1 MIYREMLI
9 FTDEKLGFIEKR
21 YDLSRNVKIYRE
33 KLGFTEKR
41 YDLPRNHMIYQEKQK
56 YKNAHTFCFL
66 KKTDSFQNNSSAMHK
81 KFRKI
86 IAILDKS

>member
-41 YDLPRNHMIYQEKQK
+41 YDLPRNAKIQK
-56 YKNAHTFCFL
+56 FPYILFFFKKKN
-66 KKTDSFQNNSSAMHK
+66 
-81 KFRKI
+81 
-86 IAILDKS
+86 